1 MRSALFHSMNCFIN
15 VDDEMNIQLRFF
27 AGIREALGASQE
39 AVALPANVHTVGDVR
54 NYLRERGG
62 VWAEALADGRA
73 LRMACNH
80 VMTDASTPITDG
92 CEVAFFPPV
101 TGG

>member
-1 MRSALFHSMNCFIN
+1 MK
-15 VDDEMNIQLRFF
+15 IQLKYF
-27 AGIREALGASQE
+27 ASVREALGRSDE
-39 AVALPANVHTVGDVR
+39 AVDLPEGIATVGDVR
-54 NYLRERGG
+54 AWLRVRGG
-62 VWAEALADGRA
+62 VWAETLAEGRA

-80 VMTDASTPITDG
+80 IMTDAGTRITDG

>member
-1 MRSALFHSMNCFIN
+1 MKVELK
-15 VDDEMNIQLRFF
+15 FF
-27 AGIREALGASQE
+27 ASVREALGVSAESVDVPDEVAS
-39 AVALPANVHTVGDVR
+39 VGDVR
-54 NYLRERGG
+54 AWLRLRGG
-62 VWAEALADGRA
+62 AWAEALAEGRA

-80 VMTDASTPITDG
+80 EMTDASTRITEG

>member
-1 MRSALFHSMNCFIN
+1 MK
-15 VDDEMNIQLRFF
+15 IQLKFF
-27 AGIREALGASQE
+27 ASVREALG
-39 AVALPANVHTVGDVR
+39 VAHESVEVPDGIATVGDVR
-54 NYLRERGG
+54 DWLRARGG
-62 VWAEALADGRA
+62 VWAETLAEGRA

-80 VMTDASTPITDG
+80 VMTDAGTRITEG

>member
-1 MRSALFHSMNCFIN
+1 MRIELK
-15 VDDEMNIQLRFF
+15 FF
-27 AGIREALGASQE
+27 ASVREALGCAAE
-39 AVALPANVHTVGDVR
+39 TVLLPDSVVTVGDVR
-54 NYLRERGG
+54 QWLQQRGG
-62 VWAEALADGRA
+62 VWAETLGPGRL

-80 VMTDASTPITDG
+80 EMTDAATRLSEG